1 MFCEELALR
10 EELPFLLASIE
21 ERIMEFPAILRVL
34 VGGFPDEAP
43 PAHLEVFC
51 LARLSELRLD
61 FTPPDVPGFFW
72 T

>member
-1 MFCEELALR
+1 
-10 EELPFLLASIE
+10 
-21 ERIMEFPAILRVL
+21 MEFPAILRAL